1 MDIAFSVVSC
11 LFQVVALVGRDPT
24 WIKIECCIRT
34 NCLMFKENLRQPQK
48 KISHIS
54 NLFWVHLNQRNNH
67 KMHRKVNILNIYFF
81 LLLTENQFKVVF
93 RVNFWLHYQIGHNYK
108 EDEFILSI
116 WICILSNQTSPLG
129 TIPQAAKG

>member
-1 MDIAFSVVSC
+1 M
-11 LFQVVALVGRDPT
+11 
-24 WIKIECCIRT
+24 
-34 NCLMFKENLRQPQK
+34 K
-48 KISHIS
+48 KINKFGVITRPSTYLGCNNVTTFFFDPLPKS
-54 NLFWVHLNQRNNH
+54 FLLPHLETFGL
-67 KMHRKVNILNIYFF
+67 V

-93 RVNFWLHYQIGHNYK
+93 RVNLWLHYQIGHTYK